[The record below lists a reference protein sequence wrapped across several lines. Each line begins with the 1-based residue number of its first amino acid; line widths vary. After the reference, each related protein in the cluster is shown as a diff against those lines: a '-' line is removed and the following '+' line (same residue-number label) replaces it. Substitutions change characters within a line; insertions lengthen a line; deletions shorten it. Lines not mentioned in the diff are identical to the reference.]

1 MRNNIDWKVVRVVM
15 VKRIQ
20 PGKFMIA
27 KHIVISRFEL
37 ALGPTQ
43 PSIQLAYEIFSWG

>member
-1 MRNNIDWKVVRVVM
+1 MRDNIDWMVVRVVM

-27 KHIVISRFEL
+27 KHILISRSGL
-37 ALGPTQ
+37 ALEPTQ
-43 PSIQLAYEIFSWG
+43 PSIQWAYEIFSWG